1 MSKKKAK
8 SNNPLAVALSELVML
23 DSDPFYL
30 SEGLAFSIEK
40 RLVDLGYKIVQV
52 EELVA

>member
-1 MSKKKAK
+1 MNKKKAK

-30 SEGLAFSIEK
+30 SDGLAFSIEK
-40 RLVDLGYKIVQV
+40 RLFELGYRIVRV
-52 EELVA
+52 EELMA